1 VPRRLRTVRALL
13 ALLLALGT
21 CVGVGVTTAAPAAA
35 AVQNP
40 PATALRFAL
49 GQLGKPYLYAATG
62 PAAYDCSGFTQ
73 AAYRAAGVALPRT
86 SRQQYLLLPK
96 VPLAQ
101 ARPGDLLFW
110 ATDPRNAATIHHVA
124 IYAGAGMM
132 VDAPRTGS
140 FVTLRRVYSR
150 GLVGFATRP
159 GGVRVASVLP
169 VERGSRGD
177 DVLAVQRRL
186 RANGYAIPA
195 TGWYGPQT
203 DAAVRHL
210 QRRIGQRP
218 AAQVGPATWGYLVWH
233 GVSTRPS

>member
-1 VPRRLRTVRALL
+1 
-13 ALLLALGT
+13 
-21 CVGVGVTTAAPAAA
+21 VG
-35 AVQNP
+35 NP

-49 GQLGKPYLYAATG
+49 GQLGKPYVYAATG
-62 PAAYDCSGFTQ
+62 PAAYDCSGLTQ

-110 ATDPRNAATIHHVA
+110 ATNPRNPATIHHVA

-132 VDAPRTGS
+132 IDAPRTGS
-140 FVTLRRVYSR
+140 VVTLRRVYSR
-150 GLVGFATRP
+150 GLVG
-159 GGVRVASVLP
+159 